1 MRSVNVFSARHSLT
15 LGVFVDAERRRGGHM
30 VNFSL
35 REGVLRYCYAN
46 GFQIRLPDA
55 ATLAGLDL
63 ARDWSGELKRA
74 EAER

>member
-1 MRSVNVFSARHSLT
+1 MSGCVKGVNAPGWHLHI
-15 LGVFVDAERRRGGHM
+15 VDAERRLGGHM

-46 GFQIRLPDA
+46 DFQIRLPDA

-63 ARDWSGELKRA
+63 ARDWSGERKRA